1 MFQCVSNVNCMEE
14 EGKRGDEEVITVV
27 IYKTAGGYGSEREDA
42 DTNSNLQT
50 QRPVLWIKLN
60 ILTAERDQLKKHKK
74 ELQRF
79 IQLGWILFSS
89 SIYKISTEKKSWTE
103 SRQACRERG
112 AELVIINSREEQDF
126 INILRTSR
134 KSWIGLNDRDRE
146 GEWKWVDD
154 TPLIAEYWFSGE
166 PNDKD
171 EHCVITG
178 EGSDPVRTW
187 ADYPCKSKFIW
198 ICEKTIFF

>member
-1 MFQCVSNVNCMEE
+1 MEE